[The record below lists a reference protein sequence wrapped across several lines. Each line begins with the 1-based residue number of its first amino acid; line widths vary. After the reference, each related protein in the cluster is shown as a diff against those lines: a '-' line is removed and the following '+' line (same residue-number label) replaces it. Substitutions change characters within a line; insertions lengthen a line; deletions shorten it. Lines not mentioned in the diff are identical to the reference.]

1 MASYNVASDSDW
13 SVCNGGGEPNDG
25 DVITVLPGILLT
37 MDKNSTGEETYE
49 VVLNEGACLDLAGYN
64 LSSDVVKGEGAY
76 LCVNGGTL
84 TGAVTTIA
92 TVAADV
98 DMGSGGEIYGSVN
111 LGGVPTTWSGSTSPA
126 IICETAA
133 STLDLGTDG
142 SGGPADASMV
152 SVEIDSAGTVT
163 AGAAIMCGSFT
174 HTAGTYGASAYDHT
188 VYGSLS
194 LNAGTFGAQ
203 TGTWECAGTGA
214 LYLDYNN
221 QFVSLKVS
229 GTYTVSGSFVF
240 VKALSGDGTIAM
252 ANHTI
257 YFRLP
262 SVDNWYTFTGT
273 YTGTG
278 SFKLYLATSRSN
290 AAMIDLGDYAFSC
303 VIDNA
308 YTLTADLQCGALQ
321 LTSANGTTGKLTCGE
336 LHCAAL
342 LFGDDGENENGNL
355 ETNGVVTVDSVS
367 VDDATAASTWNMGS
381 SYIECGGVFDGDNL
395 TVTDT
400 SGTCHIMGLGTGTLQ
415 NVVTD
420 NLILAHDFATYGA
433 NTNVGQDTH
442 AAPGSMALCG
452 VGY

>member
-1 MASYNVASDSDW
+1 MAAYNASTGIW
-13 SVCNGGGEPNDG
+13 STCNSGGMPADGDEITVCNEHLYMDENANPAHTFT
-25 DVITVLPGILLT
+25 VIVRTEF
-37 MDKNSTGEETYE
+37 NF
-49 VVLNEGACLDLAGYN
+49 NLAGWDIAA
-64 LSSDVVKGEGAY
+64 DVTLDDLGVGVY
-76 LCVNGGTL
+76 LAAGTL
-84 TGAVTTIA
+84 TGTLESSTPGVIADLGVGGAVTGGVNMDGNSCTWAGTGSLDCTTIA
-92 TVAADV
+92 
-98 DMGSGGEIYGSVN
+98 G
-111 LGGVPTTWSGSTSPA
+111 
-126 IICETAA
+126 
-133 STLDLGTDG
+133 TLDLGGAATGLD
-142 SGGPADASMV
+142 
-152 SVEIDSAGTVT
+152 IDVTANTITLTATTCGDFTLSAGGAIA
-163 AGAAIMCGSFT
+163 AGAVDMTVNGDLSIIT
-174 HTAGTYGASAYDHT
+174 GT
-188 VYGSLS
+188 L
-194 LNAGTFGAQ
+194 GAQ
-203 TGTWECAGTGA
+203 TGTWECVGTGA
-214 LYLDYNN
+214 LYLDYNT

-262 SVDNWYTFTGT
+262 LVDNWYTFTGT

-278 SFKLYLATSRSN
+278 SFIILIGYADRSN
-290 AAMIDLGDYAFSC
+290 AAMIDLGDYALLCAVDEDLTF
-303 VIDNA
+303 
-308 YTLTADLQCGALQ
+308 TADLQCGALQ
-321 LTSANGTTGKLTCGE
+321 LKCSVGTTSKLTCGE

-342 LFGDDGENENGNL
+342 LFGDDGENKNGNL

-367 VDDATAASTWNMGS
+367 VDDATTASTWNMGS
-381 SYIECGGVFDGDNL
+381 SYIECDGVFDGDNL

-415 NVVTD
+415 NVATD